1 VQHEQIFN
9 INVSGE
15 ISGSQGGDLSP
26 VVLKIYTRI
35 LEMRLRE
42 IVEPELEEEQGAC
55 RPLRQTQDH
64 IYSIRTI
71 CEKFID
77 KGKDVY
83 FALLDLKV
91 AFDLIPRQVIWEALA
106 EINVPEALTQAIK
119 STFTGVKGV
128 VRINGRS
135 SDPFDIESGVKQ
147 GDSMSPLLFIIV
159 MDAILKM
166 CKRRTPRT
174 RVGFWNMQHV
184 YAQSLLSADD
194 MY

>member
-1 VQHEQIFN
+1 
-9 INVSGE
+9 
-15 ISGSQGGDLSP
+15 
-26 VVLKIYTRI
+26 
-35 LEMRLRE
+35 MRLRE
-42 IVEPELEEEQGAC
+42 IVEPELDKEQGAY

-83 FALLDLKV
+83 FAFLDLKT

-135 SDPFDIESGVKQ
+135 SDPFDIERRVRQ

-159 MDAILKM
+159 MGAILKI

-174 RVGFWNMQHV
+174 RVGFWNM
-184 YAQSLLSADD
+184 
-194 MY
+194 